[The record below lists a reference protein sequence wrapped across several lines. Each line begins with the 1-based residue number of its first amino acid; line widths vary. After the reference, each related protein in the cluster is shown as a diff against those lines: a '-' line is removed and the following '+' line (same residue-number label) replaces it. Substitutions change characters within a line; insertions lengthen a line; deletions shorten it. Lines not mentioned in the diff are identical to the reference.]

1 MFNIWKMSIIKRKI
15 LIFNKKNRIDLN
27 KWRDILYFRIR
38 RFNIIK
44 MI

>member
-1 MFNIWKMSIIKRKI
+1 MFNILKMSTIKRKI
-15 LIFNKKNRIDLN
+15 LILNKKNRTDLN
-27 KWRDILYFRIR
+27 KWRDILYSRIR